1 MIHGK
6 SEYDI
11 KKQYEEL
18 LEDVSDI
25 DAGLVPIPGYLA
37 SPFTLEWVDNGKFD
51 PFRKRSA
58 ASMARHHE
66 HERKKGV
73 PWTEDEHRYEQKLYL
88 FPFIFDSII
97 ICFLIGY
104 IKSLIH
110 LDFWVSSLWD
120 ISIIH
125 VVKK

>member
-18 LEDVSDI
+18 LEDISDI

-58 ASMARHHE
+58 SSMARPHE

-73 PWTEDEHRYEQKLYL
+73 PCTEDEHRCEKKLYL

-97 ICFLIGY
+97 IYFLIG
-104 IKSLIH
+104 
-110 LDFWVSSLWD
+110 
-120 ISIIH
+120 
-125 VVKK
+125 